1 MNIDIISNIKN
12 AAEEINNLSST
23 AKLEILAAF
32 TILIILILAYLFT
45 YNKFIG
51 WTMFYIARMVTCVRE
66 LSFNIL
72 VDKKTAIID
81 KMNALAAEFSSTM
94 NYFRGAGGAD
104 KLFPLMMKEVD
115 IIARL
120 SIGGDDSTMVIISA
134 EWKSILQKIYIEELR
149 TIDGPLAD
157 FKMTELI
164 DNYWRL
170 MVDQMN
176 VIRLGKAGMLE
187 YDAALN
193 AASKMML
200 KCGRS
205 LAVRHPLGPILL
217 SMKTG
222 SWSDI

>member
-1 MNIDIISNIKN
+1 MNIDIIDNIDNIKN
-12 AAEEINNLSST
+12 AAEEISNLSST

-32 TILIILILAYLFT
+32 TILIILILVYLFT

-104 KLFPLMMKEVD
+104 KLFPLMLKEVE
-115 IIARL
+115 
-120 SIGGDDSTMVIISA
+120 IISEVTVSPINDKA
-134 EWKSILQKIYIEELR
+134 AAWKSLLYKIYIEEMR

-176 VIRLGKAGMLE
+176 VIRLDKAGMLE